1 MRENT
6 PLWRIEGELES
17 WLLGTVHAGDW
28 DIDALPAPVRDALEA
43 SELLFTETRVT
54 PDAQARMVAHTVLPE
69 HLSLDKIVGPERF
82 ARIMELASE
91 LDRSLNTDTLRRH
104 NVWFAIMSLSMP
116 GDGQSTALDVVVHDL
131 ALRLGL
137 EVAPLE
143 SIREHL
149 GVLDKFAVEEQLEI
163 LDEAMRAAPREEPF
177 DRMIRLYK
185 DGEMAALADLI
196 SALEY
201 DYSPPLKAKFQRVM
215 LTERNQLFAARLAPA
230 LDGKRVFAAF
240 GAAHLM
246 GGDGVVNLLRRMGK
260 TLTPCPVEFQ
270 ARQP

>member
-1 MRENT
+1 MTRREST
-6 PLWRIEGELES
+6 PLWKIEGELES

-28 DIDALPAPVRDALEA
+28 DADALPTPIRDALEA

-54 PDAQARMVAHTVLPE
+54 PDAQARMIAHTVLPE
-69 HLSLDKIVGPERF
+69 HLSLEGIVGTERF
-82 ARIMELASE
+82 ARLMAAVAE
-91 LDRSLNTDTLRRH
+91 LDGSPRPNTLNRH

-116 GDGQSTALDVVVHDL
+116 GDGHSTALDVVVHDL
-131 ALRLGL
+131 ALQLGL

-143 SIREHL
+143 SVREHL

-163 LDEAMRAAPREEPF
+163 LDEAMRSTPRDEPF

-185 DGEMAALADLI
+185 GGQMDALADLI

-215 LTERNQLFAARLAPA
+215 LTERNQLFAERLAPA
-230 LDGKRVFAAF
+230 LGGRKVFAAF
-240 GAAHLM
+240 GAAHLL
-246 GGDGVVNLLRRMGK
+246 GADGVVNQLRRMGM
-260 TLTPCPVEFQ
+260 TLTPCPVEFP
-270 ARQP
+270 A

>member
-1 MRENT
+1 MKRENT
-6 PLWRIEGELES
+6 PLWKIEGELES

-28 DIDALPAPVRDALEA
+28 DADALPWPVRDALTA
-43 SELLFTETRVT
+43 CDLLYTETKVT
-54 PDAQARMVAHTVLPE
+54 PDAQARMIAHTLLPE
-69 HLSLDKIVGPERF
+69 NSSLEKIVGPERF
-82 ARIMELASE
+82 ARLKEVAAEFDGSL
-91 LDRSLNTDTLRRH
+91 RSDTLNRH

-116 GDGQSTALDVVVHDL
+116 NEGHSTALDVVVHDL

-137 EVAPLE
+137 AVSPLE
-143 SIREHL
+143 SVREHL

-185 DGEMAALADLI
+185 GGEMAALADLI
-196 SALEY
+196 SSLDY

-215 LTERNQLFAARLAPA
+215 LTERNQLFAERLAPA
-230 LDGKRVFAAF
+230 LGKRKVFAAF

-246 GGDGVVNLLRRMGK
+246 GPDGMVNLLRRMGK
-260 TLTPCPVEFQ
+260 TLTPCPVEFLS
-270 ARQP
+270 